1 MSEKEDNYF
10 VLGNITQITK
20 ITARNLSKKTKKKK
34 QSRQIK
40 PRFNCRI
47 INECLLNGNFL

>member
-20 ITARNLSKKTKKKK
+20 ITARNLSKKTKKKNNPDK
-34 QSRQIK
+34 
-40 PRFNCRI
+40 
-47 INECLLNGNFL
+47 LNPDLTAE